1 MSAHRII
8 YRALLAALAGVSLL
22 HLHAQATDAQG
33 IVSVEVFANSAMH
46 ITPSSPQGL
55 PYTLHIYRLDTLQQL
70 EASLNQ
76 QLPKTEAEA
85 LRWLQDNQ
93 ARIRRKLTPQA
104 VQAANGLTLAAHYL
118 LSRIPAIVINKRVAV
133 YGVTDVHQ
141 AIGLMLAKEQK
152 P

>member
-1 MSAHRII
+1 MNTHSIMG
-8 YRALLAALAGVSLL
+8 RALLAMLAALLL
-22 HLHAQATDAQG
+22 HTHTQAADAQG

-55 PYTLHIYRLDTLQQL
+55 PYTLHIYRLDALQQI
-70 EASLNQ
+70 EQQINQ
-76 QLPKTEAEA
+76 GLPQTEAEA

-104 VQAANGLTLAAHYL
+104 VQAANGLTLAAHYR

>member
-76 QLPKTEAEA
+76 QLPKNEGDHERGCRPTRAGSS
-85 LRWLQDNQ
+85 
-93 ARIRRKLTPQA
+93 AR
-104 VQAANGLTLAAHYL
+104 
-118 LSRIPAIVINKRVAV
+118 
-133 YGVTDVHQ
+133 
-141 AIGLMLAKEQK
+141 
-152 P
+152 